1 MHVRKAVCCY
11 YIYSFI
17 VHKRT

>member
-11 YIYSFI
+11 CMYSFI
-17 VHKRT
+17 VRKRT

>member
-11 YIYSFI
+11 CVYSFI